1 MVTLGVGITPK
12 RGNNA
17 IGSNAVAGMAMA
29 SVIQN
34 VAIKAAT
41 AATFRP
47 SGDIPGGTGDTK
59 KTTNNAGP
67 RINPNK
73 RRLLKANSFDIDSL
87 PFFARRQT
95 EYLD

>member
-1 MVTLGVGITPK
+1 MMPK
-12 RGNNA
+12 RGNKA

-47 SGDIPGGTGDTK
+47 SGDIPEGTGDAK
-59 KTTNNAGP
+59 KITNNTGP
-67 RINPNK
+67 RISPTK
-73 RRLLKANSFDIDSL
+73 RRLLKVISFDIASL
-87 PFFARRQT
+87 PFFAHRQT
-95 EYLD
+95 ECID